1 MAIQSE
7 SCPSCGASVE
17 VPDDS
22 NRTKC
27 PYCSASLTIE
37 RSKGEI
43 AITVAEKI
51 TGSIESSGNRTKSV
65 IQESTIVTQTELK
78 RLQLLQE
85 LSTAQLRLANLNAE
99 IRSLK
104 RAKSDPLIKQQMT
117 ELNAQEFALRQH
129 IDMLQESIA
138 PEVGK
143 SSASGQGSTP
153 NYQQTRSIAAP
164 LTKPTLSDIARNG
177 AIAIVSATVV
187 NVILFYIGAA
197 LGGFPSDVLTP
208 MGTPLTVMN
217 VVIMTVATIFVGA
230 IGYAILNRFVANPNL
245 WFVVTSVLIFIAFI
259 PSPFSIAGAP
269 VLMIVVLEV
278 MHVVAAAAAIYFLT
292 RS

>member
-1 MAIQSE
+1 M
-7 SCPSCGASVE
+7 
-17 VPDDS
+17 
-22 NRTKC
+22 
-27 PYCSASLTIE
+27 
-37 RSKGEI
+37 
-43 AITVAEKI
+43 
-51 TGSIESSGNRTKSV
+51 
-65 IQESTIVTQTELK
+65 
-78 RLQLLQE
+78 
-85 LSTAQLRLANLNAE
+85 
-99 IRSLK
+99 
-104 RAKSDPLIKQQMT
+104 
-117 ELNAQEFALRQH
+117 
-129 IDMLQESIA
+129 
-138 PEVGK
+138 
-143 SSASGQGSTP
+143 
-153 NYQQTRSIAAP
+153 SIAAP

-259 PSPFSIAGAP
+259 PSPFSIAGPP